1 MYRRKRK
8 DKEIKYTR
16 GDKKRERERGE
27 KGEHERVS
35 GQNLTS
41 VEYEDPP
48 SYCASNSFVEERERE
63 RWWLMEA

>member
-1 MYRRKRK
+1 MYRKKRK

-35 GQNLTS
+35 
-41 VEYEDPP
+41 DRKR
-48 SYCASNSFVEERERE
+48 ERERE
-63 RWWLMEA
+63 RERGGGEWILFFPEFFRRPK

>member
-35 GQNLTS
+35 
-41 VEYEDPP
+41 DRK
-48 SYCASNSFVEERERE
+48 RERE
-63 RWWLMEA
+63 LE

>member
-1 MYRRKRK
+1 MYRKKRK

-35 GQNLTS
+35 
-41 VEYEDPP
+41 DRK
-48 SYCASNSFVEERERE
+48 RERV
-63 RWWLMEA
+63 RVNNYRNKKRTK